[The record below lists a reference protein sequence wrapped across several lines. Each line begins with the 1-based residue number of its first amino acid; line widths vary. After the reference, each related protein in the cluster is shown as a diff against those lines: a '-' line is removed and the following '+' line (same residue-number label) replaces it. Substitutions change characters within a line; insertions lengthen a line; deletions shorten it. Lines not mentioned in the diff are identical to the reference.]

1 MDGIIF
7 CIVFTLA
14 PIGIAVGVGALVMM
28 SSAEKRNKRR
38 LYNKRYIR

>member
-7 CIVFTLA
+7 CIIFTLA

-28 SSAEKRNKRR
+28 SSAEKRNRIRFYSKR
-38 LYNKRYIR
+38 